1 MADNNAS
8 KAKAMTKS
16 ALYQEIADSAALTR
30 KQVTEV
36 FDALTKV
43 VIRELGKKGPGMF
56 TLPGLA
62 RMKLKRKPASKAR
75 KGKNP
80 FTGEEITIKAK
91 PAHNVVKVYPVK
103 TLKETIK

>member
-1 MADNNAS
+1 MAETNAS

-16 ALYQEIADSAALTR
+16 AMYQEIATSAELTR
-30 KQVTEV
+30 KQVSDV
-36 FDALTKV
+36 FDALTKL
-43 VIRELGKKGPGMF
+43 VIRELGKKGPGTF
-56 TLPGLA
+56 TLPGLT

-91 PAHNVVKVYPVK
+91 PAHNVVKMFPVK

>member
-1 MADNNAS
+1 MAENNTS

-16 ALYQEIADSAALTR
+16 ALFQHIAEETELTR

-36 FDALTKV
+36 FDALTKLV
-43 VIRELGKKGPGMF
+43 TRELGKKGPGTF

-62 RMKLKRKPASKAR
+62 RMKVKRKPASKAR

-91 PAHNVVKVYPVK
+91 PAHNVVKMYPVK
-103 TLKETIK
+103 TFKETIK

>member
-8 KAKAMTKS
+8 KAKPITKS
-16 ALYQEIADSAALTR
+16 AMYQDLAKVTGLTR

-36 FDALTKV
+36 FDALTKLV
-43 VIRELGKKGPGMF
+43 VRELSKKGPGVF
-56 TLPGLA
+56 TLPGVV
-62 RMKLKRKPASKAR
+62 RMKRKSKPATKAR

-91 PAHNVVKVYPVK
+91 PAHNVVKMFPVK
-103 TLKETIK
+103 TLKESIK

>member
-8 KAKAMTKS
+8 KGKPITKS
-16 ALYQEIADSAALTR
+16 AMYQDLAKVTGLSR

-36 FDALTKV
+36 FEALTKMV
-43 VIRELGKKGPGMF
+43 VRELGKKGPGVF
-56 TLPGLA
+56 TLPGIV
-62 RMKLKRKPASKAR
+62 RMKRKSKPATKAR

-80 FTGEEITIKAK
+80 FTGEEIMIKAK
-91 PAHNVVKVYPVK
+91 PAHNVVKMFPVK